1 MFFFDCEYKVCK
13 IIKIIVVF
21 WLEYLLDVFYL
32 FYDFEKWLYWFIF
45 VKKKF
50 ENDIMRIRCF
60 EVDFEFLFLI
70 LFF

>member
-32 FYDFEKWLYWFIF
+32 FYLMILRSDCIG
-45 VKKKF
+45 
-50 ENDIMRIRCF
+50 
-60 EVDFEFLFLI
+60 LFLCRKNLKMI
-70 LFF
+70 L